1 VLISN
6 ATFGI
11 SNLYIVCVGLSL
23 SLSPFCY
30 IDRPDSPDSPDRTM
44 AVSLHTGE
52 CGRVQSRGRRLNLN
66 RDE

>member
-44 AVSLHTGE
+44 AVSTHGRMWESPESGE
-52 CGRVQSRGRRLNLN
+52 EVESKSG
-66 RDE
+66 